1 MMNNHAT
8 AVAEYDFGVDEDEEI
23 KFETFSIK
31 CANSVKQ
38 ARTAAEMTQ
47 AALAR
52 KINEKTTTIVDLEAA
67 TGRYS
72 ADLINRIERAL
83 NVKIDRGRQKKR

>member
-1 MMNNHAT
+1 MNQPRAAPRAYAAAAGHDMMNNHAT

-38 ARTAAEMTQ
+38 ARTAAEMT
-47 AALAR
+47 
-52 KINEKTTTIVDLEAA
+52 
-67 TGRYS
+67 
-72 ADLINRIERAL
+72 
-83 NVKIDRGRQKKR
+83 